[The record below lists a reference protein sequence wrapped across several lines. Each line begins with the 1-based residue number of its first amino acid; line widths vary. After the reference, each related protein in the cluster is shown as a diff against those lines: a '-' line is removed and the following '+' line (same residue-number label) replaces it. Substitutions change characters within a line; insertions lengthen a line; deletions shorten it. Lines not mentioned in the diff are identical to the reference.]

1 MLCRVEMPTNE
12 QIFGRFYRYK
22 FRHGAQGGRSGLFL
36 MSLVVLVFCC
46 VLLFSGGGF
55 TLPVVLLVILA
66 AYFLY
71 ILFLRPTSLFKQ
83 KGGAALQTEVTI
95 FTPTGFNRSVTSEE
109 GGQPETASMQ
119 YNALYMAVETR
130 QDFYLYTGPSQAYL
144 IDKEYFTK
152 GSPEELR
159 ETLKTALGDKFKG
172 K

>member
-22 FRHGAQGGRSGLFL
+22 FRHGAQGGRSSLLL
-36 MSLVVLVFCC
+36 MSGVILIFCA
-46 VLLFSGGGF
+46 VLLFSGGGL
-55 TLPVVLLVILA
+55 TLPLILLVVLG

-71 ILFLRPTSLFKQ
+71 MLFLRPASLFKQ
-83 KGGAALQTEVTI
+83 KPGAALQTEVTI
-95 FTPTGFNRSVTSEE
+95 FTPSGFNRSVTSEE

-119 YNALYMAVETR
+119 YSALHMAVETK
-130 QDFYLYTGPSQAYL
+130 QDFYLYTSPTQAYL
-144 IDKEYFTK
+144 IDKAYFTK

-159 ETLKTALGDKFKG
+159 ETLKAALGSKFKG